1 MSFREFLDAV
11 GENGL
16 VRVIDKMDE
25 KLLSIY
31 KSKYVDWLKKY
42 YYIGGMPE
50 VVSNFIENKIGWK
63 IYHCGLF
70 LKYKKNIKLI
80 KK

>member
-1 MSFREFLDAV
+1 MFIKKDKRVLYFY
-11 GENGL
+11 ENAPEYAIVVAGSLLGL
-16 VRVIDKMDE
+16 AIN
-25 KLLSIY
+25 
-31 KSKYVDWLKKY
+31 
-42 YYIGGMPE
+42 E

-80 KK
+80 KKQLIYM